1 MRWKKNGCERKEGG
15 GRPTDGEME
24 LTLYT
29 KIENRLLTSEKEIR
43 AEAKLLSKLTDFK
56 ASKGWYCKFSRRYN
70 QWKRQKSENAP
81 GQPLPPGELPDLLP
95 EISEESSSPEEDM
108 RPSASKQSSE

>member
-1 MRWKKNGCERKEGG
+1 
-15 GRPTDGEME
+15 ME